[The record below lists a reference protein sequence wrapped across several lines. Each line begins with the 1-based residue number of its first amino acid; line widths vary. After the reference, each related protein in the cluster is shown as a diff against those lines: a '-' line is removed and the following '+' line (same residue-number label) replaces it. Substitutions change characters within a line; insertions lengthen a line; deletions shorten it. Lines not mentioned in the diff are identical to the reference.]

1 MEFEIYPKPPFD
13 FDLSLKYYSRSKFE
27 SVDVVDECAYYRVIP
42 SGRRAYPVKVISV
55 GTVERPKLQVKI
67 YKKSANEKA
76 RKMIRG
82 YLRTAFR
89 ADYELAGFYRFCRQ
103 DSVLRKLTKQYY
115 GLKNPLTVD
124 PFEILVWAITGQQMS
139 LNFAYKLKRRL
150 VLKYGREYE
159 IEGHKVYLFPE
170 PEALADASR
179 EDLMEMQYSRNKADY
194 IRGLA
199 ELVCKQ
205 KIELEKLRGFDDNRV
220 REILT
225 GIRGVGSW
233 SSEYCMLRSLGR
245 DDACPAGDA
254 GLRRALAL
262 FYGLNNKARENE
274 VEDFMER
281 FRLYRGMVT
290 YYLWFGLLES
300 KTRNT

>member
-1 MEFEIYPKPPFD
+1 MEFEIFPKPPSD

-27 SVDVVDECAYYRVIP
+27 SVDVVDDCAYYRVIP
-42 SGRRAYPVKVISV
+42 SGRTAYPVKVISV
-55 GTVERPKLQVKI
+55 GTVERPKLHAKI
-67 YKKSANEKA
+67 YKKTANEKMQ
-76 RKMIRG
+76 KMIEE
-82 YLRTAFR
+82 YLRMVFR
-89 ADYELAGFYRFCRQ
+89 ADYELAGFYRFCRR

-139 LNFAYKLKRRL
+139 LNFAYTLKRRL

-159 IEGHKVYLFPE
+159 IEGRKVYLFPK

-179 EDLMEMQYSRNKADY
+179 EDLLEMQYSRNKAEY
-194 IRGLA
+194 IKGLA
-199 ELVCKQ
+199 QLVSQ
-205 KIELEKLRGFDDNRV
+205 HKIELEKLRGFDDNKV

-233 SSEYCMLRSLGR
+233 SSQYCMLRSLGR
-245 DDACPAGDA
+245 DDAYPAGDA

-262 FYGLNNKARENE
+262 FYGLNNKAGENE
-274 VEDFMER
+274 VENFMER
-281 FRLYRGMVT
+281 FRPYRGMVT
-290 YYLWFGLLES
+290 YYLWFGLLE
-300 KTRNT
+300 NTMGDR